1 MDTSYRLT
9 LYGTHTSQ
17 SGFIQVK
24 LKHRQFSEELLNET
38 TELTKDSTEL
48 GQNYSLVK

>member
-1 MDTSYRLT
+1 MDTRYTLI
-9 LYGTHTSQ
+9 LYGMHTSQ
-17 SGFIQVK
+17 SGFIPGK
-24 LKHRQFSEELLNET
+24 FKPGQFSEELNDT

>member
-17 SGFIQVK
+17 SGFIQGK
-24 LKHRQFSEELLNET
+24 FKPGQFSEELLNDT